1 MKILVTGGAG
11 FIGSYLS
18 RELSRKHE
26 VIVFDNL
33 FTGKKEN
40 LPEEMEFIKG
50 DLRKICDLAKIPEVD
65 VVFHLASQTSASF
78 SIKSP
83 KLDVEINILG
93 TINLL
98 NWCNEYGIK
107 KVIYTSSAAVYGEPQ
122 YLPIDEEHPTNPIS
136 PYGIS
141 KLSAEKYV
149 LLYRNSIVLRLA
161 NVYGKGGAKE
171 GEAGVIQIFAEKA
184 KNREQLEIF
193 GDGTQTRDF
202 INVKDAANAC
212 MLALSYEGKERI
224 FNIGSGKETSVN
236 ELVELF
242 KKYEPNLK
250 VKYLRRRNGD
260 ISRSYFDISRARKEL
275 NFIPRVKLEDGIKE
289 LLEIF

>member
-1 MKILVTGGAG
+1 MKILITGGAG

-40 LPEEMEFIKG
+40 LTEEIEFIKG

-65 VVFHLASQTSASF
+65 VVFHLASQTSTSL

-83 KLDVEINILG
+83 KLDAEINILG

-107 KVIYTSSAAVYGEPQ
+107 KIIYTSSAAVYGEPQ

-149 LLYRNSIVLRLA
+149 LLYRNSIVLRFA

-212 MLALSYEGKERI
+212 MLALNYNGKERI
-224 FNIGSGKETSVN
+224 FNIGSGRETSIN

-250 VKYLRRRNGD
+250 VRYLRRRNGD